1 MRNITP
7 QAFVSGHLDL
17 TEEEFN
23 EHYVSKIKQCIENNG
38 LIYVGDARGADVMTQ
53 QYVAA
58 CMRTSQL
65 RIFHMFIS
73 PRNTVEGAITFG
85 GFESDSE
92 RDKSLT
98 SHTNFDIA
106 WVRPGREK
114 SGTMRNIQ
122 RRAEVEQQK

>member
-1 MRNITP
+1 MNHTAPR
-7 QAFVSGHLDL
+7 AFVSGHLDL

-23 EHYVSKIKQCIENNG
+23 VHYAPKIKQCIETNG
-38 LIYVGDARGADVMTQ
+38 LIYVGDARGADAMTQ

-58 CMRTSQL
+58 CMRTPQL
-65 RIFHMFIS
+65 RIFHMFTS
-73 PRNTVEGAITFG
+73 PRNTVEGVITFG

-98 SHTNFDIA
+98 HHTDFDIA

-122 RRAEVEQQK
+122 RRAEVKQH